1 MGAVMRYTAQDRKT
15 EHNGRQLVT
24 GISCQPETVYHD
36 LVECK
41 SEGHIEYHL
50 MHSNSVIEPFAG
62 ENAFNLAHFTAVFIQ
77 LACI

>member
-1 MGAVMRYTAQDRKT
+1 MDSDPKATAIACAFKHELT
-15 EHNGRQLVT
+15 SGLLAIT
-24 GISCQPETVYHD
+24 IGM
-36 LVECK
+36 VECK
-41 SEGHIEYHL
+41 SEGHIKYHL